1 MRFMYVDMKIVVGE
15 TYVIS
20 LNLSFFS
27 YFIVF
32 GFNFVLFMCNY
43 IFVY

>member
-1 MRFMYVDMKIVVGE
+1 MLIRKIVVGE

-20 LNLSFFS
+20 LNFVFSS

-32 GFNFVLFMCNY
+32 GFNFVLYMCNY
-43 IFVY
+43 IFVC